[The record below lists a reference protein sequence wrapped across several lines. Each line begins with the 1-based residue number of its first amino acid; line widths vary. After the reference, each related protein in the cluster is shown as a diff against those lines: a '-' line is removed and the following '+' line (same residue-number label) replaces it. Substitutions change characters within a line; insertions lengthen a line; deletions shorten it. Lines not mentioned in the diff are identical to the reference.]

1 MRTVSR
7 VGGKCPA
14 GPVAEGI
21 HPMIARRDRAP
32 GRWLSCPTEALLRP
46 LLGVG
51 RGVGCGARISDLLPT
66 QPCCPRRGDRRRP
79 LRAGSSG
86 QPLLVVADLQPRVCV
101 QPFFD
106 GGGIEHGAVVGVP
119 FRQGCGHVC
128 GEVAA
133 PGTPG
138 SGGCGGTQCRQCRAG
153 AQHCF
158 DPGRQLLIRQVV
170 WRHEPP

>member
-1 MRTVSR
+1 
-7 VGGKCPA
+7 
-14 GPVAEGI
+14 
-21 HPMIARRDRAP
+21 MIARRGKAP

-66 QPCCPRRGDRRRP
+66 QPRCPRRGDRRRP

-86 QPLLVVADLQPRVCV
+86 QPLLVVADLQPRMCV

-106 GGGIEHGAVVGVP
+106 SGGIEHGAVVGVP
-119 FRQGCGHVC
+119 FRQGCGHAC

-133 PGTPG
+133 PARSVDSAGRVPSTV
-138 SGGCGGTQCRQCRAG
+138 SIRDASCSYVRWCG
-153 AQHCF
+153 
-158 DPGRQLLIRQVV
+158 DMN
-170 WRHEPP
+170 PPRC